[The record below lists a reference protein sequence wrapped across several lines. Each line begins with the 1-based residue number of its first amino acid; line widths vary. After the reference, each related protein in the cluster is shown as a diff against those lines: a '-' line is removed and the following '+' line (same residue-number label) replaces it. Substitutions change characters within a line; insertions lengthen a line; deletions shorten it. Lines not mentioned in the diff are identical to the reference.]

1 MASEEL
7 LNARQQLL
15 LKIINE
21 KEYVSIKELKK
32 EIDVSEATIRRD
44 LDEMSQNEIIGRV
57 HGGAIKLTSTSHEP
71 FQTEKMGQMT
81 EEKKRIAKYV
91 SSLVRPG
98 NSIFLDS
105 GTTTLYIAEAIKEKK
120 NLTIVTDNLDVAYM
134 VSFDPSSTVIFTGG
148 MIRRDFSV
156 VVGPITEDTISKF
169 KVDITFVACDA
180 IDPDSGLYN
189 VNYLEVGVK
198 KAITKCGR
206 KTVLVSDHTKFGSC
220 SFAFVCPLDDIDCI
234 ISDTGLSPAIV
245 TKLKKNKID
254 VVLC

>member
-1 MASEEL
+1 
-7 LNARQQLL
+7 
-15 LKIINE
+15 
-21 KEYVSIKELKK
+21 
-32 EIDVSEATIRRD
+32 
-44 LDEMSQNEIIGRV
+44 
-57 HGGAIKLTSTSHEP
+57 
-71 FQTEKMGQMT
+71 
-81 EEKKRIAKYV
+81 
-91 SSLVRPG
+91 
-98 NSIFLDS
+98 
-105 GTTTLYIAEAIKEKK
+105 
-120 NLTIVTDNLDVAYM
+120 M

-245 TKLKKNKID
+245 TKLKKNKMD